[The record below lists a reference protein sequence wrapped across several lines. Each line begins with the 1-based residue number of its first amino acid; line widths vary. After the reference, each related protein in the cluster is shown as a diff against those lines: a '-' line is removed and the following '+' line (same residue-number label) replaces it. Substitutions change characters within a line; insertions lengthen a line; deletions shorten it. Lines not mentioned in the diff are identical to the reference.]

1 MDILVLNCGSSSA
14 KFAVIDS
21 ATGKEKAS
29 GLAERLGA
37 PGSQLVVKNDGDKS
51 ERALPENASHEQAL
65 RAVVEVLHELGL
77 AEGIKGVGHRVVH
90 GGATF
95 TESVA
100 VDAAVKRDIE
110 ACFRLAP
117 LHNPPNLTGI
127 EVAEELFPSLTNVA
141 VFDTAF
147 HATMPRKAYMYAV
160 PYELYEEQGVRRYGF
175 HGTSHRYVA
184 GKALAALGLSDDPQS
199 GLVTAHL
206 GNGCSA
212 TAVAGGESVDT
223 SMGLTPLEGLVMGT
237 RSGDIDPALIG
248 YLEDNKG
255 WSAKETISVLNK
267 KSGLLGLSGVSNDMR
282 TVVGAAKDGNERAAL
297 AIDVFCYRLAKYIG
311 ALVAALPRFDA
322 LVFTGGIG
330 ENNPVPI
337 REKVCGEL
345 CAFGLELD
353 EQRNLAHGV
362 DSRGVISPEGR
373 RPAAMVIPTD
383 EELMIA
389 TDTARIIAG

>member
-21 ATGKEKAS
+21 ETGKEKAS

-37 PGSQLVVKNDGDKS
+37 PGSQLVVKNDGSKS

-95 TESVA
+95 NASVA
-100 VDAAVKRDIE
+100 VDASVKRDIE

-127 EVAEELFPSLTNVA
+127 EVAEELFPTLTNVA

-147 HATMPRKAYMYAV
+147 HASMPRKAYMYAV
-160 PYELYEEQGVRRYGF
+160 PYELYEQQGVRRYGF

-184 GKALAALGLSDDPQS
+184 GKALEALGLTDDPDS

-212 TAVAGGESVDT
+212 TAVAGGRSVDT

-255 WSAKETISVLNK
+255 WSAKETITVLNK
-267 KSGLLGLSGVSNDMR
+267 KSGLLGLS
-282 TVVGAAKDGNERAAL
+282 
-297 AIDVFCYRLAKYIG
+297 
-311 ALVAALPRFDA
+311 
-322 LVFTGGIG
+322 
-330 ENNPVPI
+330 
-337 REKVCGEL
+337 
-345 CAFGLELD
+345 
-353 EQRNLAHGV
+353 
-362 DSRGVISPEGR
+362 
-373 RPAAMVIPTD
+373 
-383 EELMIA
+383 
-389 TDTARIIAG
+389 